1 MDMWSKESI
10 EKELGKL
17 SKEVIS
23 EMKERFLNS
32 QREEFKPPESI
43 EVLVPSIILNGII
56 TVRYKSL
63 ISNENKEDKK
73 LLNSGTS
80 EGISKRIAIPLLSN
94 AA

>member
-10 EKELGKL
+10 EKELDKL

-43 EVLVPSIILNGII
+43 EILVPSILTGII